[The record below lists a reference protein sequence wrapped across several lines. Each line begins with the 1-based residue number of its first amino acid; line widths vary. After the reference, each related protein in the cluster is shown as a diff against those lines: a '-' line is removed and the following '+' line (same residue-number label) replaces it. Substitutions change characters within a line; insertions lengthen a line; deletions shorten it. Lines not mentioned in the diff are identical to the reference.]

1 MNRQQTETIEQNARA
16 AWTGEIT
23 FPEYVG
29 RLAAL
34 GVERYH
40 TDYSRHEVT
49 YYLPDGDSLMIAA
62 THEPHPIGSEFS
74 PSAVEAAL
82 RQSQRGE
89 HTYED
94 FVRKTTAAGC
104 VGYFVQIAGRRAIY
118 FGRNGDLHVEPFPPA
133 PAGK

>member
-1 MNRQQTETIEQNARA
+1 MNRQQIDTIERNARA
-16 AWTGEIT
+16 SWAGEIT
-23 FPEYVG
+23 FPDYVG

-40 TDYSRHEVT
+40 TDYSRREVT
-49 YYLPDGDSLMIAA
+49 YYLSDGDSLVIAA
-62 THEPHPIGSEFS
+62 TYEPHPIGVEFS

-89 HTYED
+89 HTYAD

-104 VGYFVQIAGRRAIY
+104 VGYFVQITGRRAVY

-133 PAGK
+133 PPGK